1 MNRPVDDSI
10 LSFCHD
16 PHVEM
21 DDDDNVRYIGDF
33 NSSDLFE
40 GFGIYYNEVGN
51 KIYEG
56 FWKNGLMDGKG
67 IFYYKGLILHQGD
80 WKEGKKHG
88 NGIRYY
94 KNSIVVQYEGEWQD
108 GKKHG
113 HGKLFS
119 RKGMLK
125 YQGNFE
131 MNEIVFSDDS
141 DAS

>member
-10 LSFCHD
+10 LSFCQD
-16 PHVEM
+16 PYVEM
-21 DDDDNVRYIGDF
+21 DDDDNIRYIGDF
-33 NSSDLFE
+33 NCNDLFE
-40 GFGIYYNEVGN
+40 GFGIYYNQVGN

-94 KNSIVVQYEGEWQD
+94 KNSSVVQYDGEWRD

-119 RKGMLK
+119 RKGFLK
-125 YQGNFE
+125 YQGKFE
-131 MNEIVFSDDS
+131 MNEIVLSDDS
-141 DAS
+141 DES